1 MLKLPVKSPI
11 DNGNIDLSEY
21 AKKSDIP
28 SIVGL
33 ASETY
38 VDSKFADLI
47 NSAPEELDTLGE
59 IAEVV
64 STNEEAVEALKK
76 DMVTEDYVQKQLGDY
91 ASKDYF
97 EEKMEELE
105 ESISTE
111 SMTDEDILKALGLA

>member
-11 DNGNIDLSEY
+11 VNGNIDLSEY

-59 IAEVV
+59 IAEAV
-64 STNEEAVEALKK
+64 STNEDAVETLKK

-91 ASKDYF
+91 TSKDYF

>member
-11 DNGNIDLSEY
+11 VNGDIDLSEY

-64 STNEEAVEALKK
+64 STNKDAVETLKK

-91 ASKDYF
+91 TSKDYF

>member
-11 DNGNIDLSEY
+11 VNGNIDLSEY

-38 VDSKFADLI
+38 VDSEIADLI

-64 STNEEAVEALKK
+64 STNKDAVETLKK

-91 ASKDYF
+91 TSKDYF
-97 EEKMEELE
+97 EEKMGELE

>member
-1 MLKLPVKSPI
+1 MLKIPVKPPI
-11 DNGNIDLSEY
+11 VNENIDLSEY

-38 VDSKFADLI
+38 VDSEIADLI

-64 STNEEAVEALKK
+64 STNEDAVETLKR

-91 ASKDYF
+91 TSKDYF

>member
-1 MLKLPVKSPI
+1 MLKLPVKPPI
-11 DNGNIDLSEY
+11 VNGNIDLSEY

-38 VDSKFADLI
+38 VDSEIADLI

-64 STNEEAVEALKK
+64 STNKDAVETLKK

-91 ASKDYF
+91 TSKDYF

>member
-11 DNGNIDLSEY
+11 VNGNIDLSEY

-38 VDSKFADLI
+38 VDSEIADLI

-64 STNEEAVEALKK
+64 STNKDAVETLKK
-76 DMVTEDYVQKQLGDY
+76 GMVTEDYVQKQLGDY
-91 ASKDYF
+91 TSKDYF

>member
-64 STNEEAVEALKK
+64 STNEDAVETLKR

-105 ESISTE
+105 DSISTE

>member
-1 MLKLPVKSPI
+1 MLKLPIKPPI
-11 DNGNIDLSEY
+11 VNGDIDLSEY

-64 STNEEAVEALKK
+64 STNKDAVETLKK

-91 ASKDYF
+91 TSKDYF

>member
-1 MLKLPVKSPI
+1 MLKLPVKYPI
-11 DNGNIDLSEY
+11 IDENIDLSEY

-64 STNEEAVEALKK
+64 STNKDAVETLKK

-91 ASKDYF
+91 TSKDYF

>member
-38 VDSKFADLI
+38 VDSEIADLI

-64 STNEEAVEALKK
+64 STNKDAVETLKK

>member
-64 STNEEAVEALKK
+64 STNEEAVETLKK
-76 DMVTEDYVQKQLGDY
+76 DMVTEDYVQKRLGDY

>member
-64 STNEEAVEALKK
+64 STNEDAVETLKR

-91 ASKDYF
+91 TSKDYF

>member
-11 DNGNIDLSEY
+11 VNGNIDLSEY

-38 VDSKFADLI
+38 VDSEIADLI

-64 STNEEAVEALKK
+64 STNKDAVETLKK

-91 ASKDYF
+91 TSKDYF

>member
-38 VDSKFADLI
+38 VDSEIADLI

-64 STNEEAVEALKK
+64 STNEDAVETLKK

>member
-11 DNGNIDLSEY
+11 VNGNIDLSEY

-38 VDSKFADLI
+38 VDNEIADLI

-64 STNEEAVEALKK
+64 STNKDAVETLKK

-91 ASKDYF
+91 TSKDYF

>member
-1 MLKLPVKSPI
+1 MRKLPVRAPI
-11 DNGNIDLSEY
+11 VNGNIDLSEY

-64 STNEEAVEALKK
+64 STNEDAVETLKR

-91 ASKDYF
+91 TSKDYF

>member
-11 DNGNIDLSEY
+11 VNGNIDLSEY

-59 IAEVV
+59 NNLGTIQVKIILRKRWK
-64 STNEEAVEALKK
+64 NLKNLFL
-76 DMVTEDYVQKQLGDY
+76 QSL
-91 ASKDYF
+91 
-97 EEKMEELE
+97 
-105 ESISTE
+105 
-111 SMTDEDILKALGLA
+111 

>member
-1 MLKLPVKSPI
+1 MLKLPIKPPI
-11 DNGNIDLSEY
+11 VNGDIDLSEY

-38 VDSKFADLI
+38 VDSEIADLI

-64 STNEEAVEALKK
+64 STNKDAVETLKK

-91 ASKDYF
+91 TSKDYF
-97 EEKMEELE
+97 EEKMGELE